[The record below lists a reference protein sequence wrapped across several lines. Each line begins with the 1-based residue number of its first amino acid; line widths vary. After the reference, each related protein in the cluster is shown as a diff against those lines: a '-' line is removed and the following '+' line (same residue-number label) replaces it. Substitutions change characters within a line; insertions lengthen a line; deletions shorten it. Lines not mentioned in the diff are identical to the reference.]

1 MKCLKSILM
10 SVGNELVTDGTYPPG
25 TAWNG
30 DGFGS
35 YTIMD
40 IINMFTRWT
49 NGDHAVI
56 AKLKELG
63 VEWPVEDKA
72 KPIEGQQYSL
82 TGGPDEP
89 SIMRG
94 DSVEACRVREPA
106 DRASFKDVEFDHPD
120 DYEPLQAIPMARVEA
135 MRAEISDLRRQ
146 VDQEPIRRIKDLR
159 DENDS
164 LRRKVS
170 QLETLTKLSPGPD
183 QVLIK
188 VLTGSNMYAAE
199 GDYEVCEFYSKHG
212 PCTEDDQRGQIDPH
226 TILGRIKDGSFNKEY
241 KPLR

>member
-1 MKCLKSILM
+1 MKCLKSLLM
-10 SVGNELVTDGTYPPG
+10 VVGSELVTDGTYPPG
-25 TAWNG
+25 EAWNG

-49 NGDHAVI
+49 NGDPAVI

-63 VEWPVEDKA
+63 VDWPVEDKA

-94 DSVEACRVREPA
+94 DPVEACRVRKPV
-106 DRASFKDVEFDHPD
+106 DRASFKDVEFDNPA
-120 DYEPLQAIPMARVEA
+120 DY
-135 MRAEISDLRRQ
+135 
-146 VDQEPIRRIKDLR
+146 EPIRRIKELR

-188 VLTGSNMYAAE
+188 VITGSNMYAAD

-212 PCTEDDQRGQIDPH
+212 PCTEDDQRGQLDPH
-226 TILGRIKDGSFNKEY
+226 TILARLNTVDQ
-241 KPLR
+241 